1 MIDKKEFLLHSI
13 IRAYIQSSEPIGS
26 SQLKSMYDIA
36 YSPAT
41 IRGYFKKLGDEGYL
55 AQEHVSSGRT
65 PTVEALKQYWIS
77 KLNFE
82 LPSIDYERLNILA
95 KNMNM
100 CVFILQI
107 QENKLQR
114 VINIEDSYM
123 ILEFDT
129 FYVTV
134 EYSSPLFRFINDMVG
149 MSADDMLNVTK
160 QVGAKQLYDELKRFI
175 QKNEFGIINLKSFMQ
190 FAVHYDMDEN
200 LINKFMNG
208 SIMYGLKEDM
218 YFENLLPSGFMG
230 VCHETK
236 IGEDRVKML
245 VLGELNKDFEYFYKG
260 II

>member
-1 MIDKKEFLLHSI
+1 MINKKEFLLHSI
-13 IRAYIQSSEPIGS
+13 IRAYIQSNEPIGS

-65 PTVEALKQYWIS
+65 PTIDALKEYWAN
-77 KLNFE
+77 KLKFE
-82 LPSIDYERLNILA
+82 LPNVNYERLNILA

-100 CVFILQI
+100 CVFILQM
-107 QENKLQR
+107 QESTLQR
-114 VINIEDSYM
+114 VLNIENTYM
-123 ILEFDT
+123 ILELDT
-129 FYVTV
+129 FFVTV
-134 EYSSPLFRFINDMVG
+134 EYSDPLFRFINDMVG

-160 QVGAKQLYDELKRFI
+160 QVGATQLYDELKRYI
-175 QKNEFGIINLKSFMQ
+175 QKNEFRIINLKTFMQ
-190 FAVHYDMDEN
+190 FAVHYDVDEN

-208 SIMYGLKEDM
+208 SIMYGLKEDV

-230 VCHETK
+230 VCHETQ
-236 IGEDRVKML
+236 IGEDKVKML